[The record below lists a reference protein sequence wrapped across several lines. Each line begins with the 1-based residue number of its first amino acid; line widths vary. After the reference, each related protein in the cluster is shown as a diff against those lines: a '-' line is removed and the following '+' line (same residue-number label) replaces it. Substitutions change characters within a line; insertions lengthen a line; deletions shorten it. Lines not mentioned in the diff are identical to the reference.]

1 MKYISLFPSTGH
13 TMQMTVSSPD
23 VQLALCGR
31 VFGQMTLRS
40 LNSSMA
46 TMSQKVEYALG
57 VITVLPAVGVISEV
71 SNKRDPHACHAKLVD
86 SGAHRAATVLWVCL
100 LYTSPSPRD

>member
-31 VFGQMTLRS
+31 VLGQMTLRS
-40 LNSSMA
+40 PHSFMA
-46 TMSQKVEYALG
+46 TMSKKVEYPVG
-57 VITVLPAVGVISEV
+57 VIMVLPAVGVITEV
-71 SNKRDPHACHAKLVD
+71 SSKRDPHTCHLKVVD
-86 SGAHRAATVLWVCL
+86 GGTHRAATVLWVGL
-100 LYTSPSPRD
+100 LVG